1 MTIGEKIQFYR
12 RKTGLSQ
19 EDLAKMM
26 VLSRQTISLWEI
38 DKTVPT
44 LDNMIRL
51 KEIFGV
57 QIDDL
62 LSDDSRVEEMEDSQ
76 IGEVI
81 IDSAVENDVES
92 VVNVEADSVTDLE
105 AESPINNELYV
116 FKYDKTDLNK
126 VFKKLAG
133 TIVCRALIYA
143 GLIFTIIVIADDI
156 NDLLLGFLYGA
167 LLIGEVFFLKS
178 YLSYRKAFKKSQ
190 RRMMDSV
197 YSYEMFDDCFVLNI
211 FRNGEMLKAMK
222 IYFADFEKVNIF
234 KDYIV
239 LQAYGQLFIFKK
251 KEIIRESKFYE
262 YCEKHTAKYIKRA
275 PKVHS
280 RGGKRVAS
288 ILLFIFSIASI
299 VLAGILIG
307 IFNGSLPPEKYD
319 YMWVFWLFL
328 PLPIASVAYGIY
340 LKGKGFRFAKNVVAG
355 VIMSVLLFLY
365 GSMGYLSADMY
376 SYTDEPILRAEY
388 DLKID
393 IPEHRLIKTMD
404 WSNSESSTPLRERL
418 ISTSDISFDADA
430 VVNFENGISAD
441 EKWIL
446 GAPEELNDV
455 ISYYCNTIENHYFL
469 IYNVDTGEFN
479 TLPSEMGEYEFLN
492 LAYNVAANTMQIVE
506 FEIFYV
512 AEGGK

>member
-126 VFKKLAG
+126 VFKRLAG

-143 GLIFTIIVIADDI
+143 GLIFAIIVIADDI

-239 LQAYGQLFIFKK
+239 LQAHCQLFIFKK
-251 KEIIRESKFYE
+251 KEIIWTKN
-262 YCEKHTAKYIKRA
+262 T
-275 PKVHS
+275 
-280 RGGKRVAS
+280 S
-288 ILLFIFSIASI
+288 I
-299 VLAGILIG
+299 
-307 IFNGSLPPEKYD
+307 
-319 YMWVFWLFL
+319 
-328 PLPIASVAYGIY
+328 
-340 LKGKGFRFAKNVVAG
+340 
-355 VIMSVLLFLY
+355 
-365 GSMGYLSADMY
+365 
-376 SYTDEPILRAEY
+376 T
-388 DLKID
+388 
-393 IPEHRLIKTMD
+393 IKT
-404 WSNSESSTPLRERL
+404 
-418 ISTSDISFDADA
+418 
-430 VVNFENGISAD
+430 
-441 EKWIL
+441 
-446 GAPEELNDV
+446 
-455 ISYYCNTIENHYFL
+455 
-469 IYNVDTGEFN
+469 
-479 TLPSEMGEYEFLN
+479 
-492 LAYNVAANTMQIVE
+492 VA
-506 FEIFYV
+506 
-512 AEGGK
+512 K